1 MNKTLLLIICDFLL
15 LNLLALTRW
24 EEAIPADPQ
33 PATAQL
39 SATAPEGTAPAS
51 KDDDLLSLMRMSLE
65 DERARRDQTLAQ
77 LQATEQ
83 QLQQRD
89 QTIQQRDQALQQRDE
104 DLRRREQNLARL
116 ETERTR
122 LTTTLAETRQS
133 VADLSHRH
141 ELATRDAT
149 ISKERLAQLQRDL
162 EQTQAEAER
171 RAREVE
177 KLAQEQTAARE
188 KIENLNVAV
197 KVAEQEKI
205 ILRQT
210 AETLKEQVQAE
221 REERVKALETTTQ
234 LAQGVGQ
241 LAEKSTA
248 LTQEI
253 RENRPINANTLF
265 KEFLENRVHVSF
277 TLHRPGAFGG
287 FNGNRDTQTVLVRD
301 GENIYAILH
310 VDDTPLSF
318 REPNPDWT
326 QIRAAYV
333 KDGARTPAAAIHF
346 LSLDPRL
353 VTLPVTAE
361 EAAALGA
368 KIYETALDP
377 FKFPEAVLI
386 SNGGKGCAEL
396 PFKLDP
402 AQPGYVKMDKPFFSS
417 LRGDLVIS
425 KTGELLGI
433 MVNSSYCAVINNF
446 LPARTL
452 RTGDNEAGQKTSV
465 TLNALTARVR
475 ALPLKLQ

>member
-33 PATAQL
+33 PTAAQL
-39 SATAPEGTAPAS
+39 SATAPEGSAPAS
-51 KDDDLLSLMRMSLE
+51 KDDDLVSLMKMSLE
-65 DERARRDQTLAQ
+65 DERAQRDQTLAH

-89 QTIQQRDQALQQRDE
+89 RLLQERDQLIRQRDQ
-104 DLRRREQNLARL
+104 NLATL
-116 ETERTR
+116 EADRAT
-122 LTTTLAETRQS
+122 LTATLTETRQD
-133 VADLSHRH
+133 AAALARRYDL
-141 ELATRDAT
+141 AARDAT
-149 ISKERLAQLQRDL
+149 ASKDRLAQLQRDL

-171 RAREVE
+171 RKQEAE
-177 KLAQEQTAARE
+177 KLAQEQAAARE

-265 KEFLENRVHVSF
+265 SEFLANRVQTAFVLRRPAPFGKSF
-277 TLHRPGAFGG
+277 TSS
-287 FNGNRDTQTVLVRD
+287 RDAQTVLVRD
-301 GENIYAILH
+301 GGNIHAILH
-310 VDDTPLSF
+310 VDDTPFTF
-318 REPNPDWT
+318 RETNPDWT
-326 QIRAAYV
+326 QVHAAFV
-333 KDGARTPAAAIHF
+333 KDGARTPVAAINF

-353 VTLPVTAE
+353 VTLPLTE
-361 EAAALGA
+361 QEAAALGA

-386 SNGGKGCAEL
+386 SSGGKGYAEL

-452 RTGDNEAGQKTSV
+452 PTGDDVPDRKTSE

-475 ALPLKLQ
+475 TLPMKLQ

>member
-24 EEAIPADPQ
+24 EDAIPTDPR
-33 PATAQL
+33 PETARL
-39 SATAPEGTAPAS
+39 SATTPEGASPVS
-51 KDDDLLSLMRMSLE
+51 KDDDLVALMRMSLE
-65 DERARRDQTLAQ
+65 DERVQREQTLSQ

-83 QLQQRD
+83 QLQQR
-89 QTIQQRDQALQQRDE
+89 
-104 DLRRREQNLARL
+104 EQNLSRLEADRARL
-116 ETERTR
+116 SSS
-122 LTTTLAETRQS
+122 LAETQESAAALAR
-133 VADLSHRH
+133 RY
-141 ELATRDAT
+141 ELAARDANV
-149 ISKERLAQLQRDL
+149 SKERLAQLQRDL

-171 RAREVE
+171 RKQEVE
-177 KLAQEQTAARE
+177 KLAQEQAAARE

-197 KVAEQEKI
+197 KVAEQEKV

-265 KEFLENRVHVSF
+265 KEFMDNRVQVSF
-277 TLHRPGAFGG
+277 TLYRSALLGG
-287 FNGNRDTQTVLVRD
+287 ITRDRDARTVLVRD
-301 GENIYAILH
+301 GANLYAIFH
-310 VDDTPLSF
+310 VDDTPFTF
-318 REPNPDWT
+318 REPNNPDWT
-326 QIRAAYV
+326 KVRAAFV
-333 KDGARTPAAAIHF
+333 KNGARTPVAEIHF

-353 VTLPVTAE
+353 VTLPVSAQ
-361 EAAALGA
+361 EAAALGV
-368 KIYETALDP
+368 KIYETALEP

-386 SNGGKGCAEL
+386 SNGGKGYAEL

-417 LRGDLVIS
+417 LRGDLVLS

-433 MVNSSYCAVINNF
+433 MVNSNYCAVLNNF

-452 RTGDNEAGQKTSV
+452 RTGDDVAGQKTSV
-465 TLNALTARVR
+465 TLDALTARVR

>member
-33 PATAQL
+33 PTAAQL
-39 SATAPEGTAPAS
+39 SATTPEGSAPAS
-51 KDDDLLSLMRMSLE
+51 KDDDLVSLMKMSLE
-65 DERARRDQTLAQ
+65 DERAQREQTLAQ

-83 QLQQRD
+83 QLQQR
-89 QTIQQRDQALQQRDE
+89 
-104 DLRRREQNLARL
+104 EQNLSRL
-116 ETERTR
+116 EADRAK
-122 LTTTLAETRQS
+122 LSVSLSETQQS
-133 VADLSHRH
+133 AADLAQRY
-141 ELATRDAT
+141 ELAARDANV
-149 ISKERLAQLQRDL
+149 SKERLAQLQRDL
-162 EQTQAEAER
+162 EQTQTEAER
-171 RAREVE
+171 RRQEVE
-177 KLAQEQTAARE
+177 KLAQEQAAARE

-197 KVAEQEKI
+197 KVAEQEKV

-253 RENRPINANTLF
+253 RDNRPINANTLF
-265 KEFLENRVHVSF
+265 SEFLANRVQASF
-277 TLHRPGAFGG
+277 TLYRSSLLGG
-287 FNGNRDTQTVLVRD
+287 ITRDRDPQTVLVRD

-310 VDDTPLSF
+310 VDDTPFTF
-318 REPNPDWT
+318 REANPDWT
-326 QIRAAYV
+326 RVRAAFV
-333 KDGARTPAAAIHF
+333 KDGARTPVAAINF

-353 VTLPVTAE
+353 VTLPVTE
-361 EAAALGA
+361 QEAAALGA

-386 SNGGKGCAEL
+386 SNGGKGYAEL

-402 AQPGYVKMDKPFFSS
+402 TQPGYVKMDKPFFSS

-433 MVNSSYCAVINNF
+433 MVNSSYCVVINNF
-446 LPARTL
+446 LPAHTL
-452 RTGDNEAGQKTSV
+452 RTGDDMADQKTSV

-475 ALPLKLQ
+475 ALPMKLQ

>member
-33 PATAQL
+33 PAAAQL
-39 SATAPEGTAPAS
+39 SATAPEGTVPAS
-51 KDDDLLSLMRMSLE
+51 KDDDLVALMKMSLE
-65 DERARRDQTLAQ
+65 DERAQRDQTLAQ

-89 QTIQQRDQALQQRDE
+89 QLIQQRDQLIRQ
-104 DLRRREQNLARL
+104 REQNLARL
-116 ETERTR
+116 ETDRAS
-122 LTTTLAETRQS
+122 LSATLDETRQS
-133 VADLSHRH
+133 AAALARNY

-149 ISKERLAQLQRDL
+149 VSKERLAQLQRDL

-171 RAREVE
+171 RKQEIE

-265 KEFLENRVHVSF
+265 REFLDNRVRVSF
-277 TLHRPGAFGG
+277 ALHRPGAFGG
-287 FNGNRDTQTVLVRD
+287 FNGNRDAQTILVRD
-301 GENIYAILH
+301 GDAIHAILH
-310 VDDTPLSF
+310 VDDTPFAF

-326 QIRAAYV
+326 QIRAAFV
-333 KDGARTPAAAIHF
+333 KDDARLPVPAVNF

-353 VTLPVTAE
+353 VTLPVTAQ

-386 SNGGKGCAEL
+386 SSGGKGCAEL

-417 LRGDLVIS
+417 LRGDLVLS

-433 MVNSSYCAVINNF
+433 MVNGGYCVVINNF

-452 RTGDNEAGQKTSV
+452 QTGDDIPGQKTSV
-465 TLNALTARVR
+465 TLNALSARVR

>member
-1 MNKTLLLIICDFLL
+1 
-15 LNLLALTRW
+15 
-24 EEAIPADPQ
+24 
-33 PATAQL
+33 
-39 SATAPEGTAPAS
+39 
-51 KDDDLLSLMRMSLE
+51 MRMSLE
-65 DERARRDQTLAQ
+65 DERVQRDQTLAQ

-83 QLQQRD
+83 QLQQRE
-89 QTIQQRDQALQQRDE
+89 QLLQQRDE
-104 DLRRREQNLARL
+104 TIRQREQNLARL
-116 ETERTR
+116 ETARAA
-122 LTTTLAETRQS
+122 LAANLAETRQS
-133 VADLSHRH
+133 AADLAQRY
-141 ELATRDAT
+141 ELAARDANV
-149 ISKERLAQLQRDL
+149 SKERLAQLQRDL
-162 EQTQAEAER
+162 EQTQTEAER
-171 RAREVE
+171 RRQEVE
-177 KLAQEQTAARE
+177 KLAQEQAAARE

-197 KVAEQEKI
+197 KVAEQEKV
-205 ILRQT
+205 ILRET
-210 AETLKEQVQAE
+210 AETLKVQVQAE

-253 RENRPINANTLF
+253 RDNRPINANTLF
-265 KEFLENRVHVSF
+265 NEFLANRVQATF
-277 TLHRPGAFGG
+277 TLYRSSALGG
-287 FNGNRDTQTVLVRD
+287 ITRNRDARTILVRD

-310 VDDTPLSF
+310 VDDTPFML
-318 REPNPDWT
+318 REPYPDWT
-326 QIRAAYV
+326 QVRAAFV
-333 KDGARTPAAAIHF
+333 KDGARAPVAAINF

-353 VTLPVTAE
+353 VTLPVTGQ

-386 SNGGKGCAEL
+386 SNGGKGYAEL

-402 AQPGYVKMDKPFFSS
+402 TQPGYVKMDNPFFSS

-433 MVNSSYCAVINNF
+433 MVNSSYCVVINNF

-452 RTGDNEAGQKTSV
+452 RTGDDEAGQKTSV

-475 ALPLKLQ
+475 ALPMKLQ